1 VIKLKVPSSSTFSKS
16 ISHIPVAASTVNA
29 IRTYLSNRS
38 NAGVMVKFITPY
50 IGGGGDGGGGDGG
63 GGGNGGGGASSRMLN
78 GVITGGCVS
87 LRQGNSLSKFPYSS
101 LVENRSVSAPCTYR
115 PIQIML

>member
-63 GGGNGGGGASSRMLN
+63 EGGNGGGGASSRMLN
-78 GVITGGCVS
+78 GVTTGGCS
-87 LRQGNSLSKFPYSS
+87 CLLHQ
-101 LVENRSVSAPCTYR
+101 NRSRKYSYSA
-115 PIQIML
+115 